1 MLFRATPRF
10 PELMI
15 MENIP
20 LDTLRLRFPAN
31 LEAEFLDDYFQK
43 SLNQLRI
50 GIILGALLYGLFGF
64 LDAWIFPEVRHTTW
78 FVRYALILPACVAV
92 LLFSYSRQF
101 KRYMQMT
108 VFLLVI
114 AAGAGIIAMMV
125 IVGSPV
131 NYFHF
136 AGLVL
141 VIMYS
146 YTFSKLRFLHTI
158 FASWLL
164 VILYEIAAFGF
175 RETPLP
181 ALLNDNFFYIGANLI
196 GMFSSY
202 NRELYMRKD
211 FYQNRIMHALEEERH
226 VLEKAGLRETMNKAV
241 KSLQESEEKFRT
253 LAETAAMGI
262 FIHQGGN
269 FLYANRAA
277 EVIGGYTVQE
287 YPTMNFLSLV
297 HPDYLDLVKT
307 RARARLG
314 GSSEVPTQ
322 YEFKILRKNGE
333 ERWVLMTGGITEY
346 EGKPAVIG
354 TLIDIS
360 ERKKAEEELHQMALL
375 IENSSDFI
383 GMAGLDGRVLFV
395 NSGGRKMVGLDR
407 KDDVLGTSLPEYFM
421 DEDRTVFEQQI
432 RLSEAWRGEL
442 RMRHFKTGRPIPVD
456 LYAFTVTDETTGRPV
471 ARAAVIRDITDLKR
485 AREERERIDRELQ
498 RALKS
503 LQESETR
510 FRTLAETTAAG
521 IFIYREERLIYVNPA
536 GVQLSG
542 YGSEQLLGMNF
553 WEIIHPRYRE
563 VIKSRAAARLRGQE
577 VPRDYEFMIMTKSGE
592 ERWMGMTAGVTE
604 YEGKPAVI
612 ATLFDVTDRKR
623 AEEEK
628 VKLFEQRIAEER
640 RHVLEKEKILM
651 DLHDGIGGITTNIS
665 ILSELAQQMSD
676 MDGVKKKL
684 ATISR
689 LSREGIS
696 EIRGFM
702 KSLDTQELSWRSLA
716 AELRSQGTSL
726 LEPHAV
732 EFDLESKV
740 QDGTEQP
747 GSLLWVNILKIY
759 KEALTNVVKHSKAH
773 AVSVK
778 LQVSERGF
786 FLTLQDDGIGGESL
800 GGNGRGLANM
810 KRRAAEVGGTATISS
825 GRGTL
830 VFVEIPLPIKYP
842 DQGMEL

>member
-1 MLFRATPRF
+1 MKK
-10 PELMI
+10 
-15 MENIP
+15 IP
-20 LDTLRLRFPAN
+20 LDAIRLRFPAG
-31 LEAEFLDDYFQK
+31 LEGEFIDDYFQK

-50 GIILGALLYGLFGF
+50 GIILGGLLYALFGF
-64 LDAWIFPEVRHTTW
+64 LDAWIFPEVRRETW

-92 LLFSYSRQF
+92 LLLSYSPRF
-101 KRYMQMT
+101 KRSMQAIVT
-108 VFLLVI
+108 LLVV

-125 IVGSPV
+125 IVQSPV

-141 VIMYS
+141 VLMYS
-146 YTFSKLRFLHTI
+146 YTFSRLRFWYTI
-158 FASWLL
+158 LASWTV
-164 VILYEIAAFGF
+164 VILYEIAAVTL

-181 ALLNDNFFYIGANLI
+181 VLLNDNFFYIGANLI

-202 NRELYMRKD
+202 NRELYMRKE
-211 FYQNRIMHALEEERH
+211 FYQNRIMRSLEEEQH
-226 VLEKAGLRETMNKAV
+226 VLEKANLRETMNRAV
-241 KSLQESEEKFRT
+241 KSFQESEEKFRT
-253 LAETAAMGI
+253 LAETAAMAI

-277 EVIGGYTVQE
+277 EVIGGYKVEE
-287 YPTMNFLSLV
+287 YLTMNFLSLV
-297 HPDYLDLVKT
+297 HPDYLDLVRT
-307 RARARLG
+307 RARERLG
-314 GSSEVPTQ
+314 GSHEVPMQ

-354 TLIDIS
+354 TLIDIT
-360 ERKKAEEELHQMALL
+360 ERKKAEEEVHQMALL

-407 KDDVLGTSLPEYFM
+407 KEDALGAPLTDFFVP
-421 DEDRTVFEQQI
+421 EDRLVFEQQI
-432 RLSEAWRGEL
+432 RLSDAWRGEL
-442 RMRHFKTGRPIPVD
+442 RMRHFKTGLPIPVD
-456 LYAFTVTDETTGRPV
+456 LYAFCVTDGMTGKPV

-485 AREERERIDRELQ
+485 AREERERIDRALQ

-536 GVQLSG
+536 GMKLSG
-542 YGSEQLLGMNF
+542 YGEEQLLGMNF
-553 WEIIHPRYRE
+553 WEIIHPQYRE
-563 VIKSRAAARLRGQE
+563 AIKTRAAARLAGLD
-577 VPRDYEFMIMTKSGE
+577 VPSEFEFKIITKNRE
-592 ERWMGMTAGVTE
+592 ERWMGMTAGLTE
-604 YEGKPAVI
+604 YAGKSAVI

-628 VKLFEQRIAEER
+628 EKLFEQRIAEER

-665 ILSELAQQMSD
+665 ILSELAQQTSD
-676 MDGVKKKL
+676 AEEIRKKL

-689 LSREGIS
+689 LAREGIT

-702 KSLDTQELSWRSLA
+702 KSLDTQELTWRTLA
-716 AELRSQGTSL
+716 AELRSQGTAL
-726 LEPHAV
+726 LEPHAIA
-732 EFDLESKV
+732 FDLESKV
-740 QDGTEQP
+740 QDGPEQP
-747 GSLLWVNILKIY
+747 GSLLWVNIFKIY
-759 KEALTNVVKHSKAH
+759 KEALTNVVKHSKARTV
-773 AVSVK
+773 AVK
-778 LQVSERGF
+778 MQVTEQGLFMSI
-786 FLTLQDDGIGGESL
+786 QDDGAGGDPA
-800 GGNGRGLANM
+800 GGNGRGVANM
-810 KRRAAEVGGTATISS
+810 KRRAAEVGGAVTVSS

-830 VFVEIPLPIKYP
+830 VYMEIPLPIKYP
-842 DQGMEL
+842 IQGMEL

>member
-1 MLFRATPRF
+1 MV
-10 PELMI
+10 
-15 MENIP
+15 MEKIP
-20 LDTLRLRFPAN
+20 LDTFRLRFPAK
-31 LEAEFLDDYFQK
+31 LETEFLDDYFQK
-43 SLNQLRI
+43 SLNQMRI
-50 GIILGALLYGLFGF
+50 GIILGALLYALFGY
-64 LDAWIFPEVRHTTW
+64 LDAWIFPEVRFETW
-78 FVRYALILPACVAV
+78 FVRFVFVLPACIAV
-92 LLFSYSRQF
+92 LLFSYSRRF
-101 KRYMQMT
+101 KQYMQPV
-108 VFLLVI
+108 VFLLVV
-114 AAGAGIIAMMV
+114 AAGAGIVAMMV

-146 YTFSKLRFLHTI
+146 YTFSRLRFLYTI
-158 FASWLL
+158 LASWTV

-226 VLEKAGLRETMNKAV
+226 VLEKASLRETVNKAV
-241 KSLQESEEKFRT
+241 TSLQESEEKFRT
-253 LAETAAMGI
+253 LAETAAMAI

-277 EVIGGYTVQE
+277 QVIGGYSVAE
-287 YPTMNFLSLV
+287 YLTMNFLSLV
-297 HPDYLDLVKT
+297 HPDYLDLVK
-307 RARARLG
+307 ARARERLDG
-314 GSSEVPTQ
+314 NHEVPTQ
-322 YEFKILRKNGE
+322 YEFKILRKNGG
-333 ERWVLMTGGITEY
+333 ERWVLMTGGITVY

-354 TLIDIS
+354 TLIDIT

-375 IENSSDFI
+375 IENSTDFI
-383 GMAGLDGRVLFV
+383 GMAGMDGRVLFV
-395 NSGGRKMVGLDR
+395 NSGGRRMMGIDR
-407 KDDVLGTSLPEYFM
+407 KEEVLGTSVADYFPE
-421 DEDRTVFEQQI
+421 EDRQI
-432 RLSEAWRGEL
+432 FLDQIWPNLTWRGEL
-442 RMRHFKTGRPIPVD
+442 RMRHFKTGRLIPVEM
-456 LYAFTVTDETTGRPV
+456 YAFSVNDEITEKPV

-498 RALKS
+498 RALNS
-503 LQESETR
+503 LRESETR

-521 IFIYREERLIYVNPA
+521 IFIYREEHLIYVNPA
-536 GVQLSG
+536 GMQLSG
-542 YGSEQLLGMNF
+542 YGSEQLLNMNF
-553 WEIIHPRYRE
+553 WEIIHPQYRD
-563 VIKSRAAARLRGQE
+563 VIKSRAEARLRGQD
-577 VPRDYEFMIMTKSGE
+577 VPKDYEFMIMTKSGE

-628 VKLFEQRIAEER
+628 VKLYEQRIAEEK

-676 MDGVKKKL
+676 IEGVKKKL

-716 AELRSQGTSL
+716 AELRTQGTSL
-726 LEPHAV
+726 LEPHAIA
-732 EFDLESKV
+732 FDLESKV
-740 QDGTEQP
+740 HEGAEQP
-747 GSLLWVNILKIY
+747 GSLLWVNIFKIY
-759 KEALTNVVKHSKAH
+759 KEALTNVVKHSKAQ
-773 AVSVK
+773 AVVVQ

-786 FLTLQDDGIGGESL
+786 LLTIQDNGMGAESS

-810 KRRAAEVGGTATISS
+810 KRRAAEVGGAVAVSS

-830 VFVEIPLPIKYP
+830 VCVEIPLPIKYP
-842 DQGMEL
+842 DQGIEL